1 MSLDPSERER
11 QAARR
16 RQKARTAAGL
26 DQIVE
31 GLQDIDWARVD
42 GMEAAEAA
50 QITTRLEAA
59 RRATDPGE
67 GST

>member
-1 MSLDPSERER
+1 MSLDPSEREQ

-16 RQKARTAAGL
+16 RRQARTAAGL
-26 DQIVE
+26 EQVVD

-42 GMEAAEAA
+42 GMDAAEAA

-59 RRATDPGE
+59 RRATEPGE